1 MGISQGLCHYRNYSG
16 ILIMEYSEFIPSSGY
31 RLIQDDVH
39 FRLGTDSILLA
50 DFASYKKN
58 MRICDL
64 GCGGGA
70 LMILA
75 AGHAPTAR
83 IDGLEILP
91 SAVELTKRNISLN
104 ELGSRLTV
112 TLGDIANM
120 KGILPANGYDLVI
133 SNPPYFAAGPV
144 SPSAELA
151 SARSEAACTLKEL
164 CAAASLLLK
173 SSGRFALV
181 YRCERLAELICQLK
195 SVNLEPKRLR
205 FVSYN
210 SSKAPKVFLL
220 EAMLDANPGLTVEP
234 PLFITNDNG
243 ETSDEVRKI
252 YGMD

>member
-1 MGISQGLCHYRNYSG
+1 
-16 ILIMEYSEFIPSSGY
+16 MEYSEFIPNSGY
-31 RLIQDDVH
+31 RLIQDDTH

-50 DFASYKKN
+50 AFASYKKN

-75 AGHAPTAR
+75 AGRAPTAK

-91 SAVELTKRNISLN
+91 SAVELAQRNITLN
-104 ELGSRLTV
+104 QLNDRLTV
-112 TLGDIANM
+112 TPGDIGNV

-133 SNPPYFAAGPV
+133 SNPPYFSSGPV
-144 SPSAELA
+144 SSSAEIA
-151 SARSEAACTLKEL
+151 SARSESSCTLKEL

-173 SSGRFALV
+173 SGGKVAIV
-181 YRCERLAELICQLK
+181 YRCERLAELISELK

-210 SSKAPKVFLL
+210 SKKPPKVFMI
-220 EAMLDANPGLTVEP
+220 EAMLDAKPGLTVEA
-234 PLFITNDNG
+234 PLFISDDNG
-243 ETSDEVRKI
+243 NTSDEVKKI